1 MHYTLRKSGDRTL
14 ETVNNGL
21 LLLEALHKIEHR
33 RGQLT
38 ADFVAS
44 VHRGRGSSSDLPFNL
59 GRALDTG

>member
-1 MHYTLRKSGDRTL
+1 MDVDYFKATY
-14 ETVNNGL
+14 
-21 LLLEALHKIEHR
+21 ALYV
-33 RGQLT
+33 T